1 MNFSDLQFRDS
12 FIDGATIA
20 EYTFTNGWAVEV
32 AAGPKGC
39 GLYGTT
45 GTVTFAVAI
54 IRPSGARLNDMLHW
68 QTPVQIT
75 SIMRIVSML

>member
-20 EYTFTNGWAVEV
+20 PYTFTNGWAVSV
-32 AAGPKGC
+32 TAGPEGC
-39 GLYGTT
+39 GLYGTI
-45 GTVTFAVAI
+45 GQDTFEVAI
-54 IRPSGARLNDMLHW
+54 IRPSGNMLDDVLHW